1 MATAAE
7 WQISV
12 NNALPTLK
20 QELFDGT
27 KTKEEYDTAVAAL
40 VTEGDSVT
48 EESSLKQKVITDLQV
63 ASSLL

>member
-7 WQISV
+7 WKAEV
-12 NNALPTLK
+12 DGALPTLK

-40 VTEGDSVT
+40 LTSGNDVDQS
-48 EESSLKQKVITDLQV
+48 D
-63 ASSLL
+63 